1 MYVLLSSSR
10 DRGVYNAA
18 SCLYCRGWGG
28 GGGAFGRATALC
40 LPYIQLYKLFM
51 CVVIVIVYCLLAAIM
66 KRLMVIWSRST
77 NVNYDDEDEDEDD
90 DGGFMTS
97 NAIPSPPE

>member
-1 MYVLLSSSR
+1 MCW
-10 DRGVYNAA
+10 GV
-18 SCLYCRGWGG
+18 GG
-28 GGGAFGRATALC
+28 GVQGEAFARAIALC
-40 LPYIQLYKLFM
+40 LLYIQLYKLFM

-77 NVNYDDEDEDEDD
+77 NVNYDDEDEDD
-90 DGGFMTS
+90 DGGFMAS